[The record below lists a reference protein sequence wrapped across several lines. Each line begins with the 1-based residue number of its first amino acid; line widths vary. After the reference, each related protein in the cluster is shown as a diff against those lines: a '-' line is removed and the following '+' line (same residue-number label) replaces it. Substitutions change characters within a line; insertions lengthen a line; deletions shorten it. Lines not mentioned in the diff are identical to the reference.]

1 MEYNLNNV
9 IAERANKTIYQDD
22 GKTIKLFIENYSK
35 ADILNE
41 ALNLARVE
49 EATDLNVPKLIEIG
63 KIENRWALVTEY
75 VEGKPLS
82 QLMEEHPEKLEEYL
96 QFFVKI
102 QLEVLSKKVPL
113 LSRIKDKFRRKLTE
127 ATNISNEVRY
137 DLLQRLEGMKNHD
150 KLCHGDFVPSNIIV
164 KENGEYAIIDWAHAT
179 QGNGSADVANTYL
192 IFSMRNQKELAEKYV
207 NLYCEK
213 TGTDKKEVQRWIPIV
228 AAIRKTKEK
237 AEEQEMLEQWI
248 NIVDYE

>member
-9 IAERANKTIYQDD
+9 IAERANKTIYQDN

-63 KIENRWALVTEY
+63 KIENRWALITEY

-113 LSRIKDKFRRKLTE
+113 YR
-127 ATNISNEVRY
+127 
-137 DLLQRLEGMKNHD
+137 
-150 KLCHGDFVPSNIIV
+150 
-164 KENGEYAIIDWAHAT
+164 
-179 QGNGSADVANTYL
+179 
-192 IFSMRNQKELAEKYV
+192 
-207 NLYCEK
+207 
-213 TGTDKKEVQRWIPIV
+213 
-228 AAIRKTKEK
+228 
-237 AEEQEMLEQWI
+237 
-248 NIVDYE
+248 